1 MTLAAGYGVVAAVVF
16 VALALAHSHLVLRRP
31 APVPHLVLLWLALG
45 GLTFGIVA
53 FVAPAAAAAV
63 AVTNT
68 AVYLLLGEIY
78 LFVYAVAVGSLSVQI
93 LVSMLELEPSPDA
106 FERTIARHSPEA
118 FFSIRLKSLT
128 EQGLLHEERGR
139 YRITERGR
147 RWARV
152 GVTLKKLLAVG
163 TGG

>member
-1 MTLAAGYGVVAAVVF
+1 MTLAAGYGVVAAIIF

-31 APVPHLVLLWLALG
+31 APVPHLVGLWLAVG
-45 GLTFGIVA
+45 GLTAGIVA
-53 FVAPAAAAAV
+53 GLAPATAL

-106 FERTIARHSPEA
+106 FARTIARHSPEA
-118 FFSIRLKSLT
+118 FFSLRLKRLT
-128 EQGLLHEERGR
+128 EQGLLREERGR

-152 GVTLKKLLAVG
+152 GGALKKLLAVG

>member
-1 MTLAAGYGVVAAVVF
+1 MTLAAGYGAAAAVVF
-16 VALALAHSHLVLRRP
+16 VALALAHGHLVRRGP
-31 APVPHLVLLWLALG
+31 APVPHLVALWLLVGAL
-45 GLTFGIVA
+45 TAVVVA
-53 FVAPAAAAAV
+53 LVAPGPALAL

-68 AVYLLLGEIY
+68 AVYLLLGEVY

-93 LVSMLELEPSPDA
+93 LVSMFELEPSPDA
-106 FERTIARHSPEA
+106 FARTLARHSPEA

-147 RWARV
+147 RWASV
-152 GVTLKKLLAVG
+152 GVALKKVLAVG